1 MNCGNVNNMP
11 PVVSPASVNAMPN
24 MMPNA
29 MPNVMPNVMP
39 NAMPNVTVTEN
50 IYMFPYA
57 KPKPPVY
64 SDAAFILVL
73 FILLV
78 IISRGVGFIGKC

>member
-1 MNCGNVNNMP
+1 MNYGNANNMSP
-11 PVVSPASVNAMPN
+11 MVSPASVNAMPN
-24 MMPNA
+24 MMPNVMPNA
-29 MPNVMPNVMP
+29 MPNV
-39 NAMPNVTVTEN
+39 MPNVTVTEN

-64 SDAAFILVL
+64 SDAALILVL

>member
-1 MNCGNVNNMP
+1 MDYMNVNNMP
-11 PVVSPASVNAMPN
+11 PVVSPAANAAPNAMPN
-24 MMPNA
+24 MMPN
-29 MPNVMPNVMP
+29 M
-39 NAMPNVTVTEN
+39 MPNVTVTEN

-57 KPKPPVY
+57 KPKPVY
-64 SDAAFILVL
+64 SDTGIVLVL

>member
-1 MNCGNVNNMP
+1 MNYGMSNNMP
-11 PVVSPASVNAMPN
+11 PVVSPASTHAMPN
-24 MMPNA
+24 MMPN
-29 MPNVMPNVMP
+29 VMPHAMP

-64 SDAAFILVL
+64 SDTALILVL

-78 IISRGVGFIGKC
+78 IISRGTGFIGKC

>member
-1 MNCGNVNNMP
+1 MSYGNVNNMP

-24 MMPNA
+24 
-29 MPNVMPNVMP
+29 VMPSVVSNAMP

-57 KPKPPVY
+57 KPKPVY
-64 SDAAFILVL
+64 NDVGLVLVL

>member
-24 MMPNA
+24 MMPNM
-29 MPNVMPNVMP
+29 MPNAMP

-57 KPKPPVY
+57 KPKPPVH
-64 SDAAFILVL
+64 SDAAFVLVL

>member
-1 MNCGNVNNMP
+1 MNYGNVNNMP

-24 MMPNA
+24 MMPN
-29 MPNVMPNVMP
+29 MMP

-64 SDAAFILVL
+64 TDTGIILVL